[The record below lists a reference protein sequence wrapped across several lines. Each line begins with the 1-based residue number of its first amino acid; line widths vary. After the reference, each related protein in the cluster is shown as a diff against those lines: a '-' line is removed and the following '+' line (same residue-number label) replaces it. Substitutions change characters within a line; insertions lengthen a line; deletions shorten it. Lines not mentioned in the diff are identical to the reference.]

1 MRKHFWQAQFDAT
14 LQRNF
19 LVSVEDAGLDQ
30 LDLEDWRDTFPTL
43 PQEAARAF
51 GRKYGLE
58 QVGVWFRFIY

>member
-1 MRKHFWQAQFDAT
+1 MRKHLWQAQFDAT

-43 PQEAARAF
+43 PQVAARAF
-51 GRKYGLE
+51 GDKYGLD
-58 QVGVWFRFIY
+58 QVGIRWT